1 MKSFEYGDREVGTYE
16 VFASV
21 ANMVIGFGV
30 LTLPRPI
37 VETTRSVDGW
47 VSILI
52 GGLGALVFTWMVA
65 KLVSRFPKRNLH
77 DIAGAVIGKP
87 LAVLFTLMFACYML
101 TFVAYETRG
110 VASISR
116 IYLFDRTPVEVIC
129 LVFLLVLIY
138 GVAGPSVALF
148 RLNTLFLP
156 IVILLLFV
164 LFLMN
169 ISFFEFKNLM
179 PFFVTDWRDVVLASK
194 ESVFSFIGF
203 EILLFYNAVINQ
215 PKKIV
220 KASTF
225 GMLIPLLLYLLV
237 YFFTLG
243 VFGLEVTANTLYPT
257 AELAKQVEVPGG
269 FFERFESIFFSV
281 WVLTLF
287 NTAAMAFDVSLL
299 ALEAIFKKARRT
311 TLAFWLGPF
320 LFLVV
325 MQPQNLIEIR
335 QFGEWISYV
344 GIGLGM
350 IYPTLLLLLS
360 IMRGVKGSA

>member
-30 LTLPRPI
+30 LTLPRSI
-37 VETTRSVDGW
+37 VETTSSVDGW
-47 VSILI
+47 ISIFI
-52 GGLGALVFTWMVA
+52 GGLGAMLFTWIVA
-65 KLVSRFPKRNLH
+65 KLVARFPKRNLH

-87 LAVLFTLMFACYML
+87 LAYLFTVLFAGYMM

-116 IYLFDRTPVEVIC
+116 LYLFDRTPVEVIC
-129 LVFLLVLIY
+129 LVFMLVLIY
-138 GVAGPSVALF
+138 AVAGPSVTLF

-169 ISFFEFKNLM
+169 ISFFEFDQLM
-179 PFFVTDWRDVVLASK
+179 PFFVTDWQDLVLASK

-203 EILLFYNAVINQ
+203 EILLFYNTIINQ
-215 PKKIV
+215 PKKV
-220 KASTF
+220 AKASML
-225 GMLIPLLLYLLV
+225 GMLIPLVVYLLV
-237 YFFTLG
+237 FFFTIG
-243 VFGLEVTANTLYPT
+243 VFGPEVTGNVLYPT

-299 ALEAIFKKARRT
+299 ALESVFKKAKRT
-311 TLAFWLGPF
+311 TLAFWLTPF
-320 LFLVV
+320 VFLIV
-325 MQPQNLIEIR
+325 MQPQNLIEIEL
-335 QFGEWISYV
+335 FGEWISYA

-350 IYPTLLLLLS
+350 VFPAILLLLA
-360 IMRGVKGSA
+360 IMRGVKGRA

>member
-30 LTLPRPI
+30 LMLPRTI

-47 VSILI
+47 ISILI
-52 GGLGALVFTWMVA
+52 GGWVALMFTWIVA
-65 KLVSRFPKRNLH
+65 KLISRFPKRNLY
-77 DIAGAVIGKP
+77 DIASAVIGKP
-87 LAVLFTLMFACYML
+87 AAVLFTLLFAGYML

-156 IVILLLFV
+156 IVILLLFI

-169 ISFFEFKNLM
+169 ISLFKFNNLM
-179 PFFVTDWRDVVLASK
+179 PFFVTDWRSVVVASK
-194 ESVFSFIGF
+194 ESAFSFIGF

-215 PKKIV
+215 PKKV
-220 KASTF
+220 AKASMF
-225 GMLIPLLLYLLV
+225 GILIPLVLYVLT
-237 YFFTLG
+237 FIFTVG
-243 VFGLEVTANTLYPT
+243 VFGLEVTGSMLYPT
-257 AELAKQVEVPGG
+257 AELAKQVQVPGG

-287 NTAAMAFDVSLL
+287 NTASMAYDVALQ
-299 ALEAIFKKARRT
+299 ALEAVFKKAKRI
-311 TLAFWLGPF
+311 TLAFWLGP
-320 LFLVV
+320 LIFLVV
-325 MQPQNLIEIR
+325 MQPQNLIEIQ
-335 QFGEWISYV
+335 QFGEWISYA

-350 IYPTLLLLLS
+350 ILPTMLLLLS
-360 IMRGVKGSA
+360 ILRGVKGRA

>member
-1 MKSFEYGDREVGTYE
+1 MKAFEYGDREVGTYE

-30 LTLPRPI
+30 LTLPRSI

-65 KLVSRFPKRNLH
+65 LLISRFPKRNLH

-215 PKKIV
+215 PQKSSK
-220 KASTF
+220 
-225 GMLIPLLLYLLV
+225 P
-237 YFFTLG
+237 
-243 VFGLEVTANTLYPT
+243 
-257 AELAKQVEVPGG
+257 
-269 FFERFESIFFSV
+269 
-281 WVLTLF
+281 
-287 NTAAMAFDVSLL
+287 
-299 ALEAIFKKARRT
+299 RR
-311 TLAFWLGPF
+311 
-320 LFLVV
+320 
-325 MQPQNLIEIR
+325 
-335 QFGEWISYV
+335 
-344 GIGLGM
+344 
-350 IYPTLLLLLS
+350 
-360 IMRGVKGSA
+360 SAC